1 VRPMATV
8 QCWTG
13 AETKALRQAMR
24 LSIRAFAAHLGI
36 DARTVNKWEARHGTI
51 TLRPHT
57 QELMDTALQRAP
69 EDVQTRFAQTV
80 SSAQQEQPTNQAQPV
95 HVAATS
101 AVMSGLDV
109 ETAEAGHEL
118 ADHLTEECLAV
129 EASQA
134 GAINRRCV
142 LGGVFGAGA
151 VLYPRNVQVMGP
163 RELVLN
169 AARSSTILRS
179 AIEAPKI
186 EGRTLDEAQE
196 DLRRLATAYV
206 VNPEPTRMVP
216 DLVILRDRLYMLLVR
231 YGQRPSDARELNLLL
246 GATCV
251 LLASVSHDL
260 GQPGAAMVQTRAA
273 LAFAELAEHPGL
285 ITWVYCTRAMI
296 ASWWG
301 SAEEVLNHAQ
311 QARVAG
317 LSGVGAIRLAG
328 LEARALAQSGQREQ
342 VVGLLCA
349 AQDQRDKPSP
359 VDGLRDLGEV
369 FTFSVAREHYY
380 NAAAY
385 ACLGD
390 WEAVEREASWV
401 VSLYSAPETSQCW
414 PVTMTL
420 ARVHLAQARLSLSGP
435 EGAQD
440 VLTHVFDLPSEHR
453 IPQTVQ
459 ALNGIQ
465 RQLRSKIYIN
475 LTVARDLDEAIRDFR
490 LTADSEHRP

>member
-1 VRPMATV
+1 MRLMATV

-24 LSIRAFAAHLGI
+24 LSVRRFAAYLGI

-69 EDVQTRFAQTV
+69 EDVQTRFTQIV
-80 SSAQQEQPTNQAQPV
+80 GGAQQEEPTNQAQPAQGS
-95 HVAATS
+95 AAP
-101 AVMSGLDV
+101 AAMSGLDAA
-109 ETAEAGHEL
+109 TK
-118 ADHLTEECLAV
+118 ECPAV
-129 EASQA
+129 EESQA
-134 GAINRRCV
+134 GAVNRRCV
-142 LGGVFGAGA
+142 LGGAFGAGA

-186 EGRTLDEAQE
+186 EGRTLEEAQE
-196 DLRRLATAYV
+196 DLRSLATGYV

-216 DLVILRDRLYMLLVR
+216 DLVILRDRLYMLLAR

-285 ITWVYCTRAMI
+285 ITWVHCTRAMI

-311 QARVAG
+311 QARAAG

-342 VVGLLCA
+342 VVGLLRA
-349 AQDQRDKPSP
+349 AQDQRDKLSP
-359 VDGLRDLGEV
+359 IDSLRDLGEA

-390 WEAVEREASWV
+390 WEAVEREASRV
-401 VSLYSAPETSQCW
+401 ISLYGAPETDQCW

-440 VLTHVFDLPSEHR
+440 VLAHVFGLPSEQR

-459 ALNGIQ
+459 ALSGIQ
-465 RQLRSKIYIN
+465 RQLRSKIYTN
-475 LTVARDLDEAIRDFR
+475 LTAVRDLDEAIRDFR